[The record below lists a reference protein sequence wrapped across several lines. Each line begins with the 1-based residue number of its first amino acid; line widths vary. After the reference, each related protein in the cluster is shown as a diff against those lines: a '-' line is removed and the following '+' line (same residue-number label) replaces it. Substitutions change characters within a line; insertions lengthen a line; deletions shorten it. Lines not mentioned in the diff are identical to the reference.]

1 MSRLTVKE
9 AADYVRL
16 AMSTLNALRTAGR
29 GPRFIKLGR
38 KILYDSKDLD
48 IWLERHKRRSTSD
61 QPELRHRRRRR
72 TTINREEQ
80 Q

>member
-48 IWLERHKRRSTSD
+48 IWLERNKRRSTSD
-61 QPELRHRRRRR
+61 QPELRRRRRLR
-72 TTINREEQ
+72 HSTENLS
-80 Q
+80 

>member
-38 KILYDSKDLD
+38 KVLYDVKDLD
-48 IWLERHKRRSTSD
+48 VWLDRNKRRSTSD
-61 QPELRHRRRRR
+61 QPQLRRRRR
-72 TTINREEQ
+72 RIGINI
-80 Q
+80 

>member
-16 AMSTLNALRTAGR
+16 AMSTLNALRTARR

-38 KILYDSKDLD
+38 KVLYDTKDLD
-48 IWLERHKRRSTSD
+48 AWLDRNKRHSTNET
-61 QPELRHRRRRR
+61 QPRRRRR
-72 TTINREEQ
+72 RSRNALDMIG
-80 Q
+80 

>member
-1 MSRLTVKE
+1 MSRLTVRE

-38 KILYDSKDLD
+38 KILYDVKDLD
-48 IWLERHKRRSTSD
+48 AWLERHKRQSTNET
-61 QPELRHRRRRR
+61 QPRRRRR
-72 TTINREEQ
+72 RSRNALDMIG
-80 Q
+80 

>member
-1 MSRLTVKE
+1 MSRLTVRE

-38 KILYDSKDLD
+38 KVLYDTKDLD
-48 IWLERHKRRSTSD
+48 TWLDRNKRRSTSD
-61 QPELRHRRRRR
+61 EPQLRRRRR
-72 TTINREEQ
+72 RSRNALDMIG
-80 Q
+80 

>member
-1 MSRLTVKE
+1 MSRLTVRE

-38 KILYDSKDLD
+38 KVLYDTKDLD
-48 IWLERHKRRSTSD
+48 TWLDRNKRRSTSD
-61 QPELRHRRRRR
+61 QPQLRRRRR
-72 TTINREEQ
+72 RSRNALDMIG
-80 Q
+80 